1 MRVSLIVILTLSVM
15 AVALEHPDSAPA
27 KQATAR
33 GGTVA
38 QQSDTEVLI
47 QIEKDLLKVHMTSDP
62 EVVEMV
68 DKVFADDW
76 VNLEPD
82 RRGPGKPE
90 MRDLLHRLYRDK
102 NAFPK
107 PYPDMQQRDLQV
119 FLFGN
124 TAVAT
129 YVQEDTAN
137 PDGHPVDVTDVFV
150 KDNGTW
156 KLRLTRSSPHFQ
168 QR

>member
-1 MRVSLIVILTLSVM
+1 MIRPLTVGILSLGFFSLVLFPR
-15 AVALEHPDSAPA
+15 EHNPVRAASSGTEAQHSDSE
-27 KQATAR
+27 
-33 GGTVA
+33 
-38 QQSDTEVLI
+38 SLI
-47 QIEKDLLKVHMTSDP
+47 QIEKHLFKAHWTSDP

-90 MRDLLHRLYRDK
+90 MMDLLHRLYRDK
-102 NAFPK
+102 NSFPK
-107 PYPDMQQRDLQV
+107 PYPDMQQQDLQV

-129 YVQEDTAN
+129 YFYEDTAK
-137 PDGHPVDVTDVFV
+137 PDQHPTDVTDVFV
-150 KDNGTW
+150 KDGGTW
-156 KLRLTRSSPHFQ
+156 KLRLSRTSLHFQ
-168 QR
+168 Q